1 MRVLRESESEFY
13 INRGKNWEVVRV
25 SEHFYEFILL
35 RGWEKIVW
43 IIFNLNMFILTV
55 FFEF

>member
-25 SEHFYEFILL
+25 SEHFNEFILL
-35 RGWEKIVW
+35 RGREKIARVYFS
-43 IIFNLNMFILTV
+43 INIFILTV
-55 FFEF
+55 FF